1 MSQPRI
7 VFYEIPDKDPI
18 MLVRASCKL
27 ICEYYRA
34 NTNVHILAADEPS
47 LTLVDETLWNYPASS
62 FVPHMRASA
71 KQTNCLITMECSRSF
86 EGDGSVLINHT
97 LEVPCCVE
105 QFETVCEFVV
115 QQEEI
120 LKHAR
125 SKFVRYRDRYG
136 NPDFIRLSDW
146 DNRPIL
152 NH

>member
-1 MSQPRI
+1 
-7 VFYEIPDKDPI
+7 
-18 MLVRASCKL
+18 
-27 ICEYYRA
+27 
-34 NTNVHILAADEPS
+34 
-47 LTLVDETLWNYPASS
+47 
-62 FVPHMRASA
+62 MRASA